1 MRCVFPGIILVQPV
15 VYVSS
20 VTVITGQRLVL
31 MATVNASTVRV
42 IPLEYIVSYAK
53 KAHLMLMHQLIF
65 PAKNVLVQH
74 SQQRIRRASQ
84 MNWDSHSVSALMG
97 IVASFAIIA
106 LTAIFVQH
114 QIAAAQTAAAMEI

>member
-1 MRCVFPGIILVQPV
+1 MYR
-15 VYVSS
+15 
-20 VTVITGQRLVL
+20 
-31 MATVNASTVRV
+31 TVRV

-53 KAHLMLMHQLIF
+53 KAHLMLMHQLLF

-74 SQQRIRRASQ
+74 SQQRSVSDAITYGPCHNFSGFIVRRASR

-97 IVASFAIIA
+97 IVANFAIIA